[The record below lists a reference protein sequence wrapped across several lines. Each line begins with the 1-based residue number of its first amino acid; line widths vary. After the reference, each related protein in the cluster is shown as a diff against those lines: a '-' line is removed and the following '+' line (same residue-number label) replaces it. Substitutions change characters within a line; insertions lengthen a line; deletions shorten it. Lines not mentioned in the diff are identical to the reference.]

1 MAERAVAIN
10 RWPGAVA
17 AALVAALVLGTL
29 LAVVLRAEAGRGL
42 GPAEWAAIRFT
53 LVQAVLSAVI
63 SVALAIPV
71 ARALAR
77 RRFAGRGLLIT
88 LLGAP
93 FILPVIVAVMGLS
106 PCLGGPGLSMLPCAG
121 PGWRKSASTVCTGWC
136 WRMCS
141 STCRWPPG

>member
-93 FILPVIVAVMGLS
+93 FILPVIVAVMGLI
-106 PCLGGPGLSMLPCAG
+106 ARR
-121 PGWRKSASTVCTGWC
+121 WR
-136 WRMCS
+136 
-141 STCRWPPG
+141 